1 LAKKGDYEA
10 ALAKH
15 VWFHEN
21 AVKVD
26 PSYYGVRLSFALAH
40 WVELGGKYPKALEKL
55 RTIRDGN
62 SSRIL
67 AGEVNRDL
75 FHDVVSINRYLG
87 ESSRTVELFRG
98 IDAANA
104 KFASDLYDLADE
116 ALVDSREYD
125 LTKKYLGDP
134 MRRLGVAKRN
144 YDEGKSFADRKS
156 GDATLRA
163 FEANYTDEVVRI
175 ITVLRETKDHAG
187 AKTVRDEALK
197 TLDSSAIKNTLK
209 E

>member
-1 LAKKGDYEA
+1 
-10 ALAKH
+10 
-15 VWFHEN
+15 
-21 AVKVD
+21 
-26 PSYYGVRLSFALAH
+26 
-40 WVELGGKYPKALEKL
+40 
-55 RTIRDGN
+55 
-62 SSRIL
+62 
-67 AGEVNRDL
+67 
-75 FHDVVSINRYLG
+75 
-87 ESSRTVELFRG
+87 
-98 IDAANA
+98 
-104 KFASDLYDLADE
+104 
-116 ALVDSREYD
+116 
-125 LTKKYLGDP
+125 